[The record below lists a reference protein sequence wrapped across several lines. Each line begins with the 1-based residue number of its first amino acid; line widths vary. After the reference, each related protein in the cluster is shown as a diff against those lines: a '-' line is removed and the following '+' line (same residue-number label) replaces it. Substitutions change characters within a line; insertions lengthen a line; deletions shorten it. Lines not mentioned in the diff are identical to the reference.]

1 MNYILLTALGILVV
15 WLISLRINYELI
27 YDRDGAL
34 EGLEPAWMRL
44 PLFLSGPILLV
55 YITFG
60 GLKFPLCD
68 KCNKQLNLCKCKSS
82 RINPGEL

>member
-1 MNYILLTALGILVV
+1 MSYLIYLVV
-15 WLISLRINYELI
+15 FIVWFVSMRINYELI

-44 PLFLSGPILLV
+44 PLFLSGPILLL

-60 GLKFPLCD
+60 GLKFPSCE
-68 KCNKQLNLCKCKSS
+68 KCKKQLNLCNCTE
-82 RINPGEL
+82 RRQRW